1 MFSRLRTSSQIEGF
15 WLVSLFAR
23 DDLYARRIPLWPLP
37 PLYTHGPERE
47 QGDRPVAFAKL
58 DAASDLRMGGGEKN
72 IEREEVSGE
81 RRGRDDCGRAR
92 DVQEGWTKEP

>member
-1 MFSRLRTSSQIEGF
+1 MFSRLRTSSQIERF

-37 PLYTHGPERE
+37 PLYTHGSERE

-58 DAASDLRMGGGEKN
+58 DAASDLRMVGGG
-72 IEREEVSGE
+72 
-81 RRGRDDCGRAR
+81 
-92 DVQEGWTKEP
+92 